1 MNDYENSYLKKI
13 KSKRSPDDL
22 FIPKERGFSFLATG
36 TLVLIVLLLSI
47 IAYLLTRDNV
57 VIDNISVSPRAE
69 YEKKESVNRS
79 RKEVKM
85 VSNSKRDNEKDTAT
99 TNQLAPDGSSDQM
112 LKITEE
118 SLKSTR
124 KSGASMTDSDMAK
137 IAQLVVAQLKKN
149 KDLDANM
156 EASLREDEAKAAQK
170 DKISHYNKLVVNAN
184 ASTTEQALTDLYKKT
199 SGSKKKSSYIKA
211 TARELN
217 TRKKEMRF
225 HTVKSNET
233 LSSISL
239 EVYGDMKYYTKIFE
253 ANPDVLRSAHLIHV
267 GQKLRIPE

>member
-22 FIPKERGFSFLATG
+22 FIPKERGFSFLAAG

-47 IAYLLTRDNV
+47 IAYLLTRENAVTDNTGV
-57 VIDNISVSPRAE
+57 APRAE
-69 YEKKESVNRS
+69 YEEKRSVNTS
-79 RKEVKM
+79 RKVVKM

-99 TNQLAPDGSSDQM
+99 TNQLAQDDLSEQM
-112 LKITEE
+112 MSTTQA

-124 KSGASMTDSDMAK
+124 KSAANMTDSDMAK

-149 KDLDANM
+149 KDLDTSM
-156 EASLREDEAKAAQK
+156 EASLRDDEAKAARK
-170 DKISHYNKLVVNAN
+170 DKISHYNKLVINAN
-184 ASTTEQALTDLYKKT
+184 TSATEQALTDLYKKT
-199 SGSKKKSSYIKA
+199 SGSKKKSSYIKS

-217 TRKKEMRF
+217 ARKQEMRF

-239 EVYGDMKYYTKIFE
+239 DVYGDMKYYTKIFE